1 MKPKEI
7 RRTLAA
13 LLIIAATSG
22 PGLAHAQEEA
32 ARPVNLSN
40 AEFEALYRA
49 RQDSARMRFTE
60 ADVYFVTGMISHHAQ
75 ALVMSELAPTHG
87 ASPSVETLAARIIN
101 AQQDEIALM
110 QRWLEDRG
118 QPVPQVKIDGL
129 ILTIEMSAPAG
140 DDGHDAH
147 LAHDAAAAPAADKA
161 LTGHDAAGD
170 HGHHMP
176 GMLTQEQLEELA
188 AAFGP
193 EFDRLFLT
201 YMIQHHAGA
210 VTMVHDLFSVD
221 GAGQDGAV
229 FKLASDIQVDQITEI
244 ERMTQMLD
252 AAAEPTGSDAGR

>member
-1 MKPKEI
+1 MTALHT

-22 PGLAHAQEEA
+22 PGLAHAQEEEA
-32 ARPVNLSN
+32 KPASLSQ

-60 ADVYFVTGMISHHAQ
+60 ADVAFVTGMISHHAQ

-140 DDGHDAH
+140 DEGRDAH
-147 LAHDAAAAPAADKA
+147 QAHDAAGA
-161 LTGHDAAGD
+161 HE
-170 HGHHMP
+170 HHMP

-193 EFDRLFLT
+193 QFDRVFLT

-210 VTMVHDLFSVD
+210 VTMVHDLFAVD